1 MAHFNQVAK
10 AMEEVRSGDKRPKWE
25 AVSSAEKILRLS
37 VNDGSQ
43 SIALQLSDMVQ
54 QISNDGM
61 LDLSD
66 VLTLAIVGYALAG
79 EASPKGFSNGP
90 FSWEEE
96 AVLTD
101 SLLDA
106 IFKGPADVGFPSRL
120 KRALES
126 HWERS
131 KGKPAG
137 GGVEAKNA
145 EQEVELND
153 DWGEWEGV
161 EEESED
167 GEYLEA
173 HLKLEIRD
181 WLQELMS
188 RLHCIS
194 RARARLPVSLRSTE
208 EQVFAMGLLEQMFSL
223 IFSKSDV
230 PGLHHHISSVG
241 RIFKSGLGRFGLG
254 QVGYSSS
261 RALRVQIF
269 VSH

>member
-1 MAHFNQVAK
+1 
-10 AMEEVRSGDKRPKWE
+10 MEEVRSGDKRSKWE

-79 EASPKGFSNGP
+79 EASPKGISSGP

-101 SLLDA
+101 SLLNA
-106 IFKGPADVGFPSRL
+106 ILKGPADVGFPGRL

-126 HWERS
+126 HWDRS
-131 KGKPAG
+131 EGKSAEG
-137 GGVEAKNA
+137 GIEEKKT
-145 EQEVELND
+145 EQELELELND

-161 EEESED
+161 EEESDE

-181 WLQELMS
+181 WLQELIS
-188 RLHCIS
+188 SLHCIS
-194 RARARLPVSLRSTE
+194 QARARLPVSLRSTE
-208 EQVFAMGLLEQMFSL
+208 EQVFAMGLLQQIFSL

-254 QVGYSSS
+254 QVCYSSLC
-261 RALRVQIF
+261 ALRIRIF

>member
-1 MAHFNQVAK
+1 
-10 AMEEVRSGDKRPKWE
+10 MEEVLSGDKRSKWE

-54 QISNDGM
+54 QISHDGM

-79 EASPKGFSNGP
+79 EASPKGLSSGP
-90 FSWEEE
+90 FAWQEE

-106 IFKGPADVGFPSRL
+106 VLKGPADLGFSDRL

-126 HWERS
+126 HWKRS
-131 KGKPAG
+131 EDKSTIGVVEEEKP
-137 GGVEAKNA
+137 VKSNTR
-145 EQEVELND
+145 D
-153 DWGEWEGV
+153 DDGWGEWEGV
-161 EEESED
+161 EDEESDD
-167 GEYLEA
+167 GEYGEA

-181 WLQELMS
+181 RLQEVMS
-188 RLHCIS
+188 TLHCLS

-208 EQVFAMGLLEQMFSL
+208 EQVFPTGLLQQVFSL

-241 RIFKSGLGRFGLG
+241 RFFKSGLGRFGLG
-254 QVGYSSS
+254 QVGYFSSS
-261 RALRVQIF
+261 
-269 VSH
+269 